1 MIENLRYTVRQLFR
15 VPTFTIVTIL
25 TLALGVGAKYSVIQ
39 LSHGKMP
46 DRELLDGDQGSHQT
60 LRFLHNHQE
69 TNISGNSC
77 VQFRDGQWEREGS
90 TRL

>member
-1 MIENLRYTVRQLFR
+1 VIENLRYAVRQLFR
-15 VPTFTIVTIL
+15 APTFTIVTIL
-25 TLALGVGAKYSVIQ
+25 TLALGVEANTAIFSVIQ
-39 LSHGKMP
+39 LSHSKMP

-77 VQFRDGQWEREGS
+77 VQFRNGQWE
-90 TRL
+90 